1 MYKNLKIVLALFIMN
16 ASWCQQLGCVGMSH
30 QYTVD
35 TLENNGLGTPGS
47 IYQWVVLSTQFQG
60 TIELLSASGNTAVV
74 HWGTTP
80 MGNYSLQVTEIDN
93 IGCTNVI
100 TLNVVLNNFVT
111 IDLQNVFLCTNPT
124 TNQILPQTIST
135 NLSTNQYSHTWM
147 LENNPI
153 SQTNQITVVQ
163 EGTYTL
169 LLTHLVTGCTRQY
182 SFVATTVS
190 SMSSQYTLKND
201 FDFQQLLELT
211 TAGGLPPYQYSINN
225 GAFQNESSFILN
237 TAGTYTVKVKDETGC
252 FSNYLQ
258 VDVFMYPPFF
268 TPNGDG
274 FNDYWTISTPQ
285 DLKKAEITIFDRYG
299 KLIFNFKSN
308 GAGWDGKLNGYE
320 LPATDYWFV
329 IDYINRN
336 GETKQFKS
344 HFSLK
349 R

>member
-1 MYKNLKIVLALFIMN
+1 MYKNIKIIFILFIMN
-16 ASWCQQLGCVGMSH
+16 TSWCQQSGCVGMSH
-30 QYTVD
+30 QYAVD

-47 IYQWVVLSTQFQG
+47 TYQWVVLSTQFQG
-60 TIELLSASGNTAVV
+60 TIQLLSVSGNTAVIN
-74 HWGTTP
+74 WGTTP
-80 MGNYSLQVTEIDN
+80 AGNYTLQVTETDN
-93 IGCTNVI
+93 IGCTNVVI
-100 TLNVVLNNFVT
+100 LNVVLNNFVT
-111 IDLQNVFLCTNPT
+111 INLPNVFLCTNPT

-135 NLSTNQYSHTWM
+135 NLNTNQYTHTWM
-147 LENNPI
+147 LNNNII

-163 EGTYTL
+163 EGSYTL
-169 LLTHLVTGCTRQY
+169 LLTHLVTGCSRQY
-182 SFVATTVS
+182 SFVATALP

-201 FDFQQLLELT
+201 FDLQQLLEIT
-211 TAGGLPPYQYSINN
+211 TTGGLPPYQYSLNN
-225 GAFQNESSFILN
+225 SAFQNESSFTLN
-237 TAGTYTVKVKDETGC
+237 TAGTYTVLVKDEAGC
-252 FSNYLQ
+252 FSNSLL

-285 DLKKAEITIFDRYG
+285 DLIKAEITIFDRYG
-299 KLIFNFKSN
+299 KLIFDFKSN
-308 GAGWDGKLNGYE
+308 RAGWDGTLNGYE
-320 LPATDYWFV
+320 VPATDYWFV